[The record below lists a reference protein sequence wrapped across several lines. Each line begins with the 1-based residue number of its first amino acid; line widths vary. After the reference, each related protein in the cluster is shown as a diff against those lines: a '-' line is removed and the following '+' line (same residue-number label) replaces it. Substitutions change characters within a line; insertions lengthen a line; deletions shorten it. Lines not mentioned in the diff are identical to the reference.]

1 MFQISIFKKT
11 ATYLSAFLL
20 FSHATAVFCEDR
32 FYVIWRDIGLPD
44 AVRLVSQYSGKKIRL
59 AQEVQGTISL
69 ASTDP
74 LSADEVFTLFQKSLQ
89 ERGLLLVRGD
99 DNAYQVSAARS
110 ETAKRRYVGA
120 VFAFEQRAQ
129 AIVSRLR
136 AADGEAEVLAS
147 DDPAEQG
154 FSVVLLYRDSTEGYQ
169 AMISAVE
176 RAGLNNLIA
185 TPTLSDAFPV
195 EFTAKSNSH

>member
-1 MFQISIFKKT
+1 MFQISTLKKI
-11 ATYLSAFLL
+11 AAYLFALLL
-20 FSHATAVFCEDR
+20 FSHATAVFCDDR

-44 AVRLVSQYSGKKIRL
+44 AVRLVSQYSGRKIHL
-59 AQEVQGTISL
+59 AQEIQGTISL

-74 LSADEVFTLFQKSLQ
+74 LSPDEVFTLFQKSLQ

-99 DNAYQVSAARS
+99 GNAYQVSSAKS
-110 ETAKRRYVGA
+110 ETRRYVGA

-147 DDPAEQG
+147 GDPAEQG

-176 RAGLNNLIA
+176 RAGLNNLLA
-185 TPTLSDAFPV
+185 TPTRPVAFPV
-195 EFTAKSNSH
+195 QEK

>member
-1 MFQISIFKKT
+1 MFQISIIKQI
-11 ATYLSAFLL
+11 ATPLLAFLL
-20 FSHATAVFCEDR
+20 FSHATAVFCDDR

-74 LSADEVFTLFQKSLQ
+74 LSSDEVFTLFQKSLQ
-89 ERGLLLVRGD
+89 ERGLLLVHGD
-99 DNAYQVSAARS
+99 GNAYQVSAARS

-185 TPTLSDAFPV
+185 TPTLPAAFPV
-195 EFTAKSNSH
+195 QEK